1 MTTGRRIYLACIKKN
16 LSVKT
21 VAELVGLPEEKVEA
35 IITKNEKIP
44 DDKLSWFASLLDSTP
59 SEICGH
65 TTKIEWNDVKKEP
78 PQIEDS
84 YLCYSE
90 ELGVIISEF
99 AKCLEAVD
107 KYDFQGEKRSGFYHY
122 EGDVGYIEDEG
133 ITHWAYLP
141 AAPTKNKN

>member
-44 DDKLSWFASLLDSTP
+44 DEKLPLFAGLLGLTP
-59 SEICGH
+59 SEIYGH
-65 TTKIEWNDVKKEP
+65 ATKIEWNDVKKDS

-99 AKCLEAVD
+99 TKCLETVD